1 MYSKFLDKKRLIVNS
16 ADSNEQLV
24 LADFIERANSG
35 KYELVVDK
43 LLDINGDVTGIC
55 IELIKKTDAL
65 SSYED

>member
-35 KYELVVDK
+35 DYELVIDK
-43 LLDINGDVTGIC
+43 LLDINGDPTGIC
-55 IELIKKTDAL
+55 IELVKK
-65 SSYED
+65 SEPFSEDD